1 VFGGQYGLAALV
13 ENFQRPDLHAAVR
26 LFVVALFIDCHPD
39 ADGVA
44 DEYQLDEAQPGVR
57 ALSCSHFILTADDR
71 TVICRSAGVHLRKV
85 SWRRLDF
92 QNQKLNQNQAM
103 KNSITCLAVASGRR
117 LVYSLI
123 AILAI
128 GALTGCACTK
138 GEKHHN
144 KEAKQ
149 ARLMAK
155 AKVSRADAEKTALA
169 KAPNGTIKEGELEKE
184 KGRLIWSFDI
194 TTPDTKDITEVNVD
208 AITGE
213 VVSVEKESAANEA
226 KEAAGEKK

>member
-1 VFGGQYGLAALV
+1 
-13 ENFQRPDLHAAVR
+13 
-26 LFVVALFIDCHPD
+26 
-39 ADGVA
+39 
-44 DEYQLDEAQPGVR
+44 
-57 ALSCSHFILTADDR
+57 
-71 TVICRSAGVHLRKV
+71 
-85 SWRRLDF
+85 
-92 QNQKLNQNQAM
+92 M
-103 KNSITCLAVASGRR
+103 KNSITCRAVAPGRR

-144 KEAKQ
+144 QEAKQ

-169 KAPNGTIKEGELEKE
+169 KTPNGTIKEGELEKE
-184 KGRLIWSFDI
+184 HGKLIWSFDI

-208 AITGE
+208 AITGD
-213 VVSVEKESAANEA
+213 VVSVEKEVAESEA
-226 KEAAGEKK
+226 KEAAGEKAKDKD